1 MLQFIIMILIF
12 VIISTVVGSI
22 AKMLNN
28 LAEAN
33 AAKRAEEERQ
43 ARAERLARVA
53 ERARAAEEERAERP
67 RAAVRDESA
76 ASPRTGNPDMDRFLA
91 EIDRLRR
98 RSTPPSAVP
107 VPPAGSSSSPP
118 VIQPV
123 KTSERPRPRVV
134 AELAEPAP
142 VPAPPPPP
150 PIPTFE
156 APPPTPPAPP
166 PLPSGFG
173 TSPQAPVRETPTG
186 GQIEKL
192 PVAPVVRTPAT
203 TGAPAT
209 SVTRLPA
216 RPRPAAR
223 TNFAKNLAALLGTG
237 QGAAMAVV
245 MQEILGPPKCK
256 RKRP

>member
-43 ARAERLARVA
+43 ARAERLARAA
-53 ERARAAEEERAERP
+53 ERARAAEDERAERP
-67 RAAVRDESA
+67 RAPARDESA
-76 ASPRTGNPDMDRFLA
+76 LPRTGNSDMDRFLA

-98 RSTPPSAVP
+98 RSLPPQAPPAPPSA
-107 VPPAGSSSSPP
+107 PASGPP

-123 KTSERPRPRVV
+123 RTPDRPRPRVV

-142 VPAPPPPP
+142 VAASPPASS
-150 PIPTFE
+150 FE
-156 APPPTPPAPP
+156 APPPAPPAPP
-166 PLPSGFG
+166 ALPTGFG
-173 TSPQAPVRETPTG
+173 SSPQAPVRETPTG

-192 PVAPVVRTPAT
+192 PVAPVVRPPAT

-216 RPRPAAR
+216 RPRPAPR
-223 TNFAKNLAALLGTG
+223 SDFAKNLAALLSTG

>member
-12 VIISTVVGSI
+12 VIISTVMGSI

-43 ARAERLARVA
+43 ARAERLARAA
-53 ERARAAEEERAERP
+53 ERAHAAEDERAERP
-67 RAAVRDESA
+67 RAPARDESA
-76 ASPRTGNPDMDRFLA
+76 PPRTGNPDMDRFLA

-98 RSTPPSAVP
+98 RSQPPQAQPIPQSAP
-107 VPPAGSSSSPP
+107 SSGPP

-123 KTSERPRPRVV
+123 KTPDRPRPRVV

-142 VPAPPPPP
+142 VSA
-150 PIPTFE
+150 
-156 APPPTPPAPP
+156 PTPPAPP
-166 PLPSGFG
+166 PAPRFEAPPPAPPALPTGFG
-173 TSPQAPVRETPTG
+173 TSPQAPLRETPTG

-192 PVAPVVRTPAT
+192 PVAPVVRPPAT

-209 SVTRLPA
+209 SVTRLPV
-216 RPRPAAR
+216 RPRPAPR
-223 TNFAKNLAALLGTG
+223 SDFAKNLAALLSTG